1 MRNQEQLCRIG
12 NAVFFGKEARMEK
25 APLVKRQGVLSKAT
39 WRAARNLGLSGA
51 RLGRVIGLS
60 EATVSRLG
68 RGEWDVSA
76 SSKQGQLAALLVRLL
91 RSLDAIVGNDPG
103 SVTAWM
109 SSHNTALNGIPR
121 ELIESPQGLVQ
132 TLQYFDGMRAT
143 S

>member
-1 MRNQEQLCRIG
+1 MKT
-12 NAVFFGKEARMEK
+12 ATS
-25 APLVKRQGVLSKAT
+25 APPVTQNVLSKAT

-51 RLGRVIGLS
+51 ALARVIGLS

-68 RGEWDVSA
+68 RGEWDVGP
-76 SSKQGQLAALLVRLL
+76 SSKEGQLAALLVRVF

-103 SVTAWM
+103 KVTVWM
-109 SSHNTALNGIPR
+109 SSPNRALNGVPR

-132 TLQYFDGMRAT
+132 TVQYLDAMRAT